1 MGFFDSLGEAVK
13 YAGEK
18 ARKFNDEA
26 YQWRDRLEGKSVE
39 ELRKIAASGTP
50 VAKRMGACMLLKEMG
65 YGK

>member
-13 YAGEK
+13 KTGEM
-18 ARKFNDEA
+18 ARKFNDET

-50 VAKRMGACMLLKEMG
+50 HAKRRGACLLLKEMG
-65 YGK
+65 YGE